1 MVYVL
6 IAIGVYLAMSVTTF
20 TAFALDK
27 RRAKLGKWRIS
38 EKTLLVMSL
47 AFGWPGAMLA
57 MKLVRHKTKTRKFV
71 FGVPAIA
78 VIHGIAWMF
87 VLLALYQAG

>member
-6 IAIGVYLAMSVTTF
+6 IAVGVYLAMSVTTF

-38 EKTLLVMSL
+38 EKTLLLLSL
-47 AFGWPGAMLA
+47 AFGWPGAWLA

-71 FGVPAIA
+71 IGVPLIA
-78 VIHGIAWMF
+78 GLH
-87 VLLALYQAG
+87 LAVWAGVGWLVYQG